1 MLDGLLAFNI
11 GPRFCAGAPLARALP
26 SRGRSPRAGALLT
39 RAEAYEALDA
49 LLTRLPTLRL
59 DPASDRPHLRG
70 FLQRGYKPL
79 HVVFDPA

>member
-1 MLDGLLAFNI
+1 
-11 GPRFCAGAPLARALP
+11 
-26 SRGRSPRAGALLT
+26 
-39 RAEAYEALDA
+39 
-49 LLTRLPTLRL
+49 LTRLPTLRL